1 MGLMEGKR
9 GLIVGVANDKSIAW
23 AIARALSS
31 EGAELAFTYL
41 NGPIEKRVRPLAK
54 GIGSKIILPCD
65 VGKDEDIDK
74 LYEDLGKEW
83 DSLDFLVH
91 SVAYANK
98 DELRGAFY
106 NTSREGFA
114 IAVDISAYSL
124 VALTRGALPLM
135 EGRKGSIMTLTY
147 YGSEK
152 VMPNY
157 NVMGVA
163 KSALESSMRYL
174 AADLGPLGHRVNAI
188 SAGPVRTLAAAGI
201 GDFRKIRLVN
211 ELRTPFGRLVTL
223 DEIGSTAVY
232 LASDG
237 STGMTGEILHV
248 DCGFH
253 AMTLSV
259 KEAIHMASRELEK

>member
-1 MGLMEGKR
+1 MGLMNGKR

-23 AIARALSS
+23 GIAQALHR

-41 NGPIEKRVRPLAK
+41 NGSLEKRVRPLAES
-54 GIGSKIILPCD
+54 IGSKVLLPCD
-65 VGKDEDIDK
+65 VGKDEDINA
-74 LYEDLGKEW
+74 LYDALKKEW
-83 DSLDFLVH
+83 GSLDFLVH
-91 SVAYANK
+91 SVAFANK

-106 NTSREGFA
+106 NTTREGFSL
-114 IAVDISAYSL
+114 AVDISAYSL

-135 EGRKGSIMTLTY
+135 EGRNGSVLTLTY
-147 YGSEK
+147 YGAEK

-163 KSALESSMRYL
+163 KSALETSVRYL

-201 GDFRKIRLVN
+201 GDFRKIQLVN
-211 ELRTPFGRLVTL
+211 ELRSPFGRLVTL
-223 DEIGSTAVY
+223 EEIGNTALY
-232 LASDG
+232 LASDA
-237 STGMTGEILHV
+237 STGMTGEVLHV

-253 AMTLSV
+253 AMALSI
-259 KEAIHMASRELEK
+259 KEATHMASRS

>member
-1 MGLMEGKR
+1 MGLMKGKR
-9 GLIVGVANDKSIAW
+9 GLIVGVANEKSIAW
-23 AIARALSS
+23 AIAQALHR

-41 NGPIEKRVRPLAK
+41 NGSLEKRVRPLAES
-54 GIGSKIILPCD
+54 IGSSVILPCD
-65 VGKDEDIDK
+65 VGRDEDIDALFDSLK
-74 LYEDLGKEW
+74 KEW
-83 DSLDFLVH
+83 GSLDFLVH
-91 SVAYANK
+91 SVAFANK

-106 NTSREGFA
+106 DTSREGFSL
-114 IAVDISAYSL
+114 AVDISAYSL

-135 EGRKGSIMTLTY
+135 EGRNGSVLTLTY

-163 KSALESSMRYL
+163 KSALETSVRYL

-201 GDFRKIRLVN
+201 GDFRKIQLVN
-211 ELRTPFGRLVTL
+211 ELRSPFGRLVTL
-223 DEIGSTAVY
+223 EEIGNTALY
-232 LASDG
+232 LASDA
-237 STGMTGEILHV
+237 STGMTGEILHL

-253 AMTLSV
+253 AMSLSI
-259 KEAIHMASRELEK
+259 KEATHMASRE

>member
-1 MGLMEGKR
+1 MGSMKGKR

-23 AIARALSS
+23 GIAKALHK

-41 NGPIEKRVRPLAK
+41 SGPLEKRVRPLAESL
-54 GIGSKIILPCD
+54 GSEVILPCD
-65 VGKDEDIDK
+65 VGKDEDIEK
-74 LYEDLGKEW
+74 LFEDLKSKWG
-83 DSLDFLVH
+83 SLDFLVH
-91 SVAYANK
+91 SVAFANK

-106 NTSREGFA
+106 DTSREGFSM
-114 IAVDISAYSL
+114 AVDISAYSL

-135 EGRKGSIMTLTY
+135 EGRNGSIMTLSY
-147 YGSEK
+147 YGAEK
-152 VMPNY
+152 VIPNY

-163 KSALESSMRYL
+163 KSALETSVRYL

-201 GDFRKIRLVN
+201 GDFRKIQLVN
-211 ELRTPFGRLVTL
+211 ELRTPAARLVTL

-237 STGMTGEILHV
+237 STGMTGEVLHV

-253 AMTLSV
+253 AMALSV
-259 KEAIHMASRELEK
+259 KEAEHMAAK

>member
-1 MGLMEGKR
+1 MKGKR

-23 AIARALSS
+23 AIAKALHK

-41 NGPIEKRVRPLAK
+41 NGPLEKRVRPLAESL
-54 GIGSKIILPCD
+54 GSEVILPCD
-65 VGKDEDIDK
+65 VGQDEDIEK
-74 LYEDLGKEW
+74 LFEDLKSKWG
-83 DSLDFLVH
+83 SLDFLVH
-91 SVAYANK
+91 SVAFANK

-106 NTSREGFA
+106 DTSREGFSM
-114 IAVDISAYSL
+114 AVDISAYSL

-135 EGRKGSIMTLTY
+135 EGRNGSIMTLSY
-147 YGSEK
+147 YGAEK
-152 VMPNY
+152 VIPNY

-163 KSALESSMRYL
+163 KSALETSVRYL

-201 GDFRKIRLVN
+201 GDFRKIQLVN
-211 ELRTPFGRLVTL
+211 ELRAPNGRLVTL
-223 DEIGSTAVY
+223 DEIGSTALY

-237 STGMTGEILHV
+237 STGMTGEVLHV

-253 AMTLSV
+253 AMALSV
-259 KEAIHMASRELEK
+259 REAEHMAAK